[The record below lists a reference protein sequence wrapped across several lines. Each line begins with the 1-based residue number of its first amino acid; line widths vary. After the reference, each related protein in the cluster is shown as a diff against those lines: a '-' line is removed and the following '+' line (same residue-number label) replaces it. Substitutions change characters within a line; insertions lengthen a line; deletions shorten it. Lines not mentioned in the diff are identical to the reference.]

1 MTAVKGPVSD
11 HVASLLRLT
20 LLRLRA
26 EATAAVDDPDALEL
40 TASQFRL
47 LDQLPPEGARVTDVA
62 LRDRITKQALG
73 QLAGHLA
80 DRGYV
85 EIVPDP
91 ADGRVRVIRRTTRG
105 DRARQAA
112 RAAMTVVEDRWRGE
126 VGEDRYAT
134 FREVLRELGH
144 RAIEK

>member
-1 MTAVKGPVSD
+1 MTAAKGPASD
-11 HVASLLRLT
+11 HVAFLLRLT

-47 LDQLPPEGARVTDVA
+47 LDQLPPEGARVTDIA

-73 QLAGHLA
+73 QLAGQLA

-91 ADGRVRVIRRTTRG
+91 ADGRARVIRRTTRG
-105 DRARQAA
+105 DRVRQAA
-112 RAAMTVVEDRWRGE
+112 RAAMTLVEARWRDE
-126 VGEDRYAT
+126 VGEDRYAI
-134 FREVLRELGH
+134 FRDVLRELGLH
-144 RAIEK
+144 ATEE